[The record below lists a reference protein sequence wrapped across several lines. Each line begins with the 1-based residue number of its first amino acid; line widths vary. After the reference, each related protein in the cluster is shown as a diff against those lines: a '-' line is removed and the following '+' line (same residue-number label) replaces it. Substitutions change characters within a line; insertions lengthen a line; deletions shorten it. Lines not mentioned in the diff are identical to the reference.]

1 MIFRKRNADN
11 SPFLI
16 IEKNSFT
23 FINQT
28 ENPIHICTIIS

>member
-1 MIFRKRNADN
+1 MIFRKLNADN

-16 IEKNSFT
+16 FENISFI

-28 ENPIHICTIIS
+28 ENPIHIFYI